1 MPSCPPPPHP
11 SSYQC
16 RHIDV
21 GGLLLNMKYQYYWPN
36 FSSNTQS
43 SLLMTFKFIILK
55 NFIQTLQFMQIYSPK
70 FIETFYDV
78 IYHTSPQFT
87 IHVSNEWLTGDSYSL
102 NNKIFVGSNEICYI
116 PIIEKKI
123 LKKICKFFFKISEFF
138 KKLYLKK

>member
-1 MPSCPPPPHP
+1 MNWNVSLLVSDKPKYYAILPSPHP
-11 SSYQC
+11 SSYHCHQ
-16 RHIDV
+16 IDV
-21 GGLLLNMKYQYYWPN
+21 GGLQLNMKYQYYWPT

-87 IHVSNEWLTGDSYSL
+87 IHVSNEWLTGDSNSL
-102 NNKIFVGSNEICYI
+102 NNKMFVGSYEICYI
-116 PIIEKKI
+116 PIIEKQKKKTKI
-123 LKKICKFFFKISEFF
+123 
-138 KKLYLKK
+138 

>member
-1 MPSCPPPPHP
+1 MNWHVSLLVSDKPMYYAIPPPPHP

-16 RHIDV
+16 HQIDV
-21 GGLLLNMKYQYYWPN
+21 GGLQLNMKYQYYWPT

-78 IYHTSPQFT
+78 IYHTSPHFT
-87 IHVSNEWLTGDSYSL
+87 IQVSNEWLTGDSNSL
-102 NNKIFVGSNEICYI
+102 NNKMCVGSNEICYI
-116 PIIEKKI
+116 PIIEKQKN
-123 LKKICKFFFKISEFF
+123 KPKF
-138 KKLYLKK
+138 